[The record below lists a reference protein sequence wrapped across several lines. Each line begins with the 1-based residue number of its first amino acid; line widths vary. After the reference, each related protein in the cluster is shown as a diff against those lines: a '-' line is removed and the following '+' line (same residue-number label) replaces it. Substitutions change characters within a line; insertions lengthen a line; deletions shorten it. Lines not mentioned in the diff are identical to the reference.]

1 MLWNMI
7 IHHKLKLEVVDMKK
21 EHIEMIQKA
30 AQAVAAKEKV
40 NHFYFVACGGSKALF
55 HPAEYIMDREIE
67 IPTTVYTSNEF
78 IHRNPKGLGKDSVVI
93 TCSHS
98 GNTPETVKATEFA
111 RAKGA
116 TTISLSHLPG
126 SPLWETT
133 EYPLHYDWFGES
145 DPSDYNTAVAHSLVF
160 HILNALQP
168 EKKYQ
173 DAIAA
178 IELLPQLFEKNIE
191 KYLPEAD
198 KFGSAYKREDIIYTM
213 ASGAN
218 YGLAYSFAV
227 CLLMEMTW
235 VHSNSIHA
243 GEYFHGPFEITD
255 FDVPFLIIKG
265 LDECRPLDERAH
277 AFCQKYSQRITVVDA
292 ADFIMDGISE
302 ELKGYFAPL
311 IANIVLRK
319 FAEALSDH
327 RGHPLTVRRYMWRME
342 Y

>member
-1 MLWNMI
+1 MEYQ
-7 IHHKLKLEVVDMKK
+7 LEMEDFPTMMKK

-30 AQAVAAKEKV
+30 AAAVKAKETV

-55 HPAEYIMDREIE
+55 HPAEYIMDRETA
-67 IPTTVYTSNEF
+67 IPTTVYTANEF
-78 IHRNPKGLGKDSVVI
+78 IHRCPKALGKDSVVI

-98 GNTPETVKATEFA
+98 GNTPETVEATRFA
-111 RAKGA
+111 REKGA
-116 TTISLSHLPG
+116 LTISFSHLPG

-133 EYPLHYDWFGES
+133 EYPIHYDWFEEG
-145 DPSDYNTAVAHSLVF
+145 DPSNYNTAMVHSLVF

-168 EKKYQ
+168 CKMYE

-178 IELLPQLFEKNIE
+178 IELLPDLFDKNIA
-191 KYLPEAD
+191 KYMPAAKE
-198 KFGSAYKREDIIYTM
+198 FGRNYRREEIIYTM

-218 YGLAYSFAV
+218 YGLAYSFAI
-227 CLLMEMTW
+227 CLLMEMMW
-235 VHSNSIHA
+235 VNSNSIHS

-255 FDVPFLIIKG
+255 YDVPFLVIKG
-265 LDECRPLDERAH
+265 IDECRPLDERALT
-277 AFCQKYSQRITVVDA
+277 FCEKFSDRITVIDA
-292 ADFIMDGISE
+292 ADFDMTGISE

-319 FAEALSDH
+319 YAEQLADQK
-327 RGHPLTVRRYMWRME
+327 GHPLTVRRYMWRMD